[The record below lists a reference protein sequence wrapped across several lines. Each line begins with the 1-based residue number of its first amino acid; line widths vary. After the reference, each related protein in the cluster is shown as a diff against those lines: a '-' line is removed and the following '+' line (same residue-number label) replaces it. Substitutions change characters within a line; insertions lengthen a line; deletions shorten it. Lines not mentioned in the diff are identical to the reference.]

1 MVVTMGM
8 LLRKIDWLI
17 CGCAVAAAAL
27 PVFAEKILMYDEEKG
42 IIFVDKD
49 AASSKPA
56 LPQPVD
62 PKVNEKPVVKKRPQA
77 TAPQSANVNNGLIY
91 GKKKDPSH
99 VYLESGLQYFK
110 AGNYDNALQMFI
122 HADSI
127 DPQPLYSL
135 WIGKTYRQLGKG
147 DQELFIMKRILS
159 TYPDSSVAADALFEI
174 GFYYQTSDDY
184 EKAAATYTQLTEQY
198 PFGKSYSNGEEF
210 RDVAKRLKQM
220 MRSDMISTLR
230 ILGYKGSELEDLYQS
245 FQKDHGL
252 AVTGLG
258 NKETVSLI
266 KQQYREFQNKE
277 ASSSAKQS
285 QNEKYVSLSIGLSGL
300 CAFLCIIMVFA
311 RISARGKKRHCLAL
325 AQTLSDLDTRKI

>member
-1 MVVTMGM
+1 MDTVMMKLLVPLCIFSAFAFVTP
-8 LLRKIDWLI
+8 
-17 CGCAVAAAAL
+17 A
-27 PVFAEKILMYDEEKG
+27 FAEKVLMYDEEKG
-42 IIFVDKD
+42 IVFVDKD
-49 AASSKPA
+49 DAKAKPGSH
-56 LPQPVD
+56 QPEGVKAD
-62 PKVNEKPVVKKRPQA
+62 DKPVVKKRVSLALQSQA
-77 TAPQSANVNNGLIY
+77 GGVDNGLIY

-99 VYLESGLQYFK
+99 VYLESGLQFFK
-110 AGNYDNALQMFI
+110 AGNYDDALQMFI

-147 DQELFIMKRILS
+147 DQELFIMKRILA

-220 MRSDMISTLR
+220 MRSDMLSTLR
-230 ILGYKGSELEDLYQS
+230 VLGYKGSELEDLYQN

-252 AVTGLG
+252 QVTGLG
-258 NKETVSLI
+258 SKETVSAI

-277 ASSSAKQS
+277 ANTSAKLS
-285 QNEKYVSLSIGLSGL
+285 RNEKYINISIVMSSLCMIV
-300 CAFLCIIMVFA
+300 CVIMVFA

-325 AQTLSDLDTRKI
+325 AQALADLDTRKL